1 MYETHVDT
9 IELCGVIKHVF
20 ADRAGW
26 ASVIVGLDKES
37 MDLDIPELIECQ
49 NGKIR
54 AAGTIET
61 PMDDAKIKMN
71 GYFSENK
78 KYGMQFRVVSSTVE
92 LPVDEKGITAFLYQF
107 IDGIGQTF
115 AKRIAKQFGN
125 QTYDVIR
132 NHPEKLTRIKGI
144 NKEKAL
150 KISES
155 YLNNKA
161 YEEIV
166 GYFHGEITRNQA
178 IKIRER
184 YGNTYLNVFRKNIY
198 QLIVDL
204 KGFAFKTVDKLALAS
219 GMPKDSLFRM
229 EAAIIEILRQNEEG
243 GHCYCHIDVF
253 EEMSKDFLREENI
266 DVRQVAKVLAKQAK
280 SRHLIIENG
289 RIYRTP
295 VYEAE
300 VAIVETVHRLKKS
313 KESCMK
319 LQDIYEAIEKF
330 ELPQMPMDEIQKSG
344 VVMALRSSISVI
356 SGGPGRGKTTE
367 LNRICQIWRYYRE
380 KPQYQNILGDII
392 LLAPTGRAA
401 KRLGESTGMEAMTIH
416 RFLMTNRE
424 TKKLN
429 GNELFI
435 LDECSMCD
443 VLLLAQLFNEVQVS
457 HCVLVGD
464 VNQLPSVGPGKVFWD
479 IINSNTVPVT
489 QLKIC
494 YRFSGAIEKNSELIL
509 SGKPA
514 KALVNEKD
522 CSLHLYHDAEEIK
535 ECLLESYLKR
545 VNQYGLRETLCI
557 VANRKSSGGPLAA
570 ETLNKDLQA
579 ALNPYGAQIEHSSFR
594 VGDRVMH
601 IRNDYHKECF
611 DCFGILSEGV
621 FNGDMG
627 VIIEDHPL
635 DKKLVVEF
643 DDKRWTEYKYHEFNT
658 LILAYAMSI
667 HKSQGGEADAVL
679 MAISNRE
686 IYNINRNLLYTGAT
700 RAKKHFD
707 LIGSEKAI
715 NIGIKKIE
723 SVNRNTTLME
733 RLVDSC
739 M

>member
-71 GYFSENK
+71 GYFHVNK
-78 KYGMQFRVVSSTVE
+78 KYGMQFQVVSSTVE
-92 LPVDEKGITAFLYQF
+92 LPVDEQGITAFLYRF
-107 IDGIGQTF
+107 IDGIGQTL
-115 AKRIAKQFGN
+115 AKRIANQFGN
-125 QTYDVIR
+125 ETYDVIR
-132 NHPEKLTRIKGI
+132 NQPEKLTLIKGI

-150 KISES
+150 KISDS

-166 GYFHGEITRNQA
+166 GYFHGAITRNQA

-184 YGNTYLNVFRKNIY
+184 YGNAYLNVFRKNIY

-204 KGFAFKTVDKLALAS
+204 NGFAFKTVDKLALAS
-219 GMPKDSLFRM
+219 GMPKDSPFRI
-229 EAAIIEILRQNEEG
+229 EAAIIEILRKNEEG
-243 GHCYCHIDVF
+243 GHCYCHIEVF
-253 EEMSKDFLREENI
+253 EELAKDFLQEQDI
-266 DVRQVAKVLAKQAK
+266 DIRQVAKVLANQAK
-280 SRHLIIENG
+280 SHHLVIENG

-300 VAIVETVHRLKKS
+300 VTIAKTIHRLMKS
-313 KESCMK
+313 KKPCMK
-319 LQDIYEAIEKF
+319 LKDVYEAIEKF
-330 ELPQMPMDEIQKSG
+330 DLPQMPMDEIQKSG

-380 KPQYQNILGDII
+380 KPQYQNMLGDII

-401 KRLGESTGMEAMTIH
+401 KRLGESTSMKAKTIH

-424 TKKLN
+424 TKKIN

-479 IINSNTVPVT
+479 IINSKIVPVT

-522 CSLHLYHDAEEIK
+522 CSLHFFHDTEKIK

-579 ALNPYGAQIEHSSFR
+579 ALNPYGAQIERSGFR

-601 IRNDYHKECF
+601 IRNDYYKECF
-611 DCFGILSEGV
+611 DCFGILNEGV

-635 DKKLVVEF
+635 DKKVVVEF

-686 IYNINRNLLYTGAT
+686 IYNTNRNLLYTGAT

-723 SVNRNTTLME
+723 SVNRNTTLMD